1 MFALPESRADVLTYH
16 YDNQR
21 TGLNPAETGLNP
33 ASVSGLKQ
41 QWSFPVDGDVYAQP
55 LYVSSIVING
65 ARHNELIVATEMD
78 SVYAL
83 DADTGSLLWKTS
95 LIPSGETA
103 VPSNCNDL
111 PGAVGITGTPVI
123 DPFPKKILAVAYTRT
138 SSGHKLYRLHSLNL
152 VTGKDTASPEIV
164 ATFPGSFPA
173 VDTSGGLVHFNT
185 AEERQRAALL
195 LVNGIV
201 YVAWGSFCDFAP
213 FTGWILAF
221 DENSLALVGAL
232 DTNPTAAGLASP
244 STLPDGS
251 GGGVWNPG
259 SVGDSGQQFIYL
271 HRYLQRSLG
280 WQDHFQ
286 RLDLEAQLKD
296 FDPG

>member
-1 MFALPESRADVLTYH
+1 MSNIGPRSDHRSDLRLFYFVLCCSAMLALPESRADVLTYH

-95 LIPSGETA
+95 LIPSGEAA
-103 VPSNCNDL
+103 VTSNCNDL
-111 PGAVGITGTPVI
+111 PGTVGITGTPVI
-123 DPFPKKILAVAYTRT
+123 DRFHNKILAVAYTRT
-138 SSGHKLYRLHSLNL
+138 AFGHKLYRLHSLDL
-152 VTGKDTASPEIV
+152 LTGRDTASPEIA

-173 VDTSGGLVHFNT
+173 VDTSGGLVHFNA

-201 YVAWGSFCDFAP
+201 YVAFGSFCDFSP

-221 DENSLALVGAL
+221 AENSLALVGTF
-232 DTNPTAAGLASP
+232 DTNPTAAGLAIG
-244 STLPDGS
+244 STALPDGS
-251 GGGVWNPG
+251 GGG
-259 SVGDSGQQFIYL
+259 SG
-271 HRYLQRSLG
+271 
-280 WQDHFQ
+280 
-286 RLDLEAQLKD
+286 AQKERWR
-296 FDPG
+296 